1 MFEKTNTINFLVIGG
16 TILMIILVGFMMSL
30 IVLYLKRKAGYKL
43 MLKQMEI
50 ERQQELLNAII
61 NTQEKERQYFARELH
76 DSVGQMLSAIKLNIN
91 GIKRASKNH
100 EEIDSMIAQSL
111 TLTTQSI
118 QEVRSISHSLL
129 PGVLLDFGLKEA
141 LAQLLNSFEIS
152 TTETTFLFDGTEE
165 AIPTET
171 GLALFRISQE
181 LINNTVKYAS
191 ATKIILRVA
200 VSDSDSG
207 LIYTYEDNGRGFN
220 PKDFAAGGKRKGL
233 GLRNIESR
241 VQMIG
246 GSINWI
252 SSEGNGLKVEIQ
264 VPENVKLQKEN

>member
-1 MFEKTNTINFLVIGG
+1 MSEKTNTINFLVIGG

-50 ERQQELLNAII
+50 DRQQELLNAII

-91 GIKRASKNH
+91 GIKRANKNH

-129 PGVLLDFGLKEA
+129 PGVLLDFGLREA
-141 LAQLLNSFEIS
+141 LGQLLNNFRNETMDTVLIYEEDQGVIDSE
-152 TTETTFLFDGTEE
+152 TE
-165 AIPTET
+165 
-171 GLALFRISQE
+171 LALFRISQE
-181 LINNTVKYAS
+181 LINNTLKYAS
-191 ATKIILRVA
+191 ATKIKLGVTL
-200 VSDSDSG
+200 SDSG
-207 LIYTYEDNGRGFN
+207 LSYTYEDNGRGFN

-246 GSINWI
+246 GTINWI
-252 SSEGNGLKVEIQ
+252 SSAGNGLKVEIQ
-264 VPENVKLQKEN
+264 VPGLKLQKGN

>member
-1 MFEKTNTINFLVIGG
+1 MSEKTNTINYLIIGG
-16 TILMIILVGFMMSL
+16 TILMIILVGFMMSF
-30 IVLYLKRKAGYKL
+30 IVLYLKRKASYKL

-100 EEIDSMIAQSL
+100 EEIDTIIAQSL
-111 TLTTQSI
+111 TLTAQSI

-141 LAQLLNSFEIS
+141 LGQLLNNFRNNTLETVFIYEEDKRVIDAE
-152 TTETTFLFDGTEE
+152 TE
-165 AIPTET
+165 
-171 GLALFRISQE
+171 LALFRISQE
-181 LINNTVKYAS
+181 LINNTIKYAS
-191 ATKIILRVA
+191 ATKIVLRVT
-200 VSDSDSG
+200 VSHSG
-207 LIYTYEDNGRGFN
+207 LTYMYEDNGKGFN
-220 PKDFAAGGKRKGL
+220 PKDFAAGGKKKGL

-246 GSINWI
+246 GSIDWI
-252 SSEGNGLKVEIQ
+252 SSAGNGLKVEIQ
-264 VPENVKLQKEN
+264 VPENLKLQKEN

>member
-1 MFEKTNTINFLVIGG
+1 
-16 TILMIILVGFMMSL
+16 MIILIGFIVSFV
-30 IVLYLKRKAGYKL
+30 VLYLKRKESYKL

-91 GIKRASKNH
+91 GIKRANKNQ
-100 EEIDSMIAQSL
+100 EEIDSMVAQSL

-141 LAQLLNSFEIS
+141 LAQLLSNFES
-152 TTETTFLFDGTEE
+152 NTTETTFFYEAGEA
-165 AIPTET
+165 AIPAEAE
-171 GLALFRISQE
+171 LALFRISQE
-181 LINNTVKYAS
+181 LVNNTIKYAS
-191 ATKIILRVA
+191 ATKIKLGVT
-200 VSDSDSG
+200 VSDAG
-207 LIYTYEDNGRGFN
+207 LIYTYEDNGTGFN
-220 PKDFAAGGKRKGL
+220 PKDFATGGKKKGL

-246 GSINWI
+246 GSIDWI
-252 SSEGNGLKVEIQ
+252 SSPGNGLRVEIR
-264 VPENVKLQKEN
+264 VAPEQKLNEEN